1 MQRTW
6 WPDAGTI
13 IVTGPYW
20 MVTIPHPETVVIQR
34 ESSAIQCAYNLDPG
48 VHWNATGERSV
59 SNQWVSS
66 ISPTCFQWSSTVF
79 PSCKL
84 PLDCNWGTIGE
95 SMSQCGSTVVCSVV
109 SQYAS
114 GLPFFCN
121 YGNQHL
127 ITYGTSTGKSSEL
140 LLNVILVFTYSCTFN
155 LIQI

>member
-114 GLPFFCN
+114 GLPFFLQLCKSTLDNLWNFHWKIIRATFKCN
-121 YGNQHL
+121 SSIYVFMHL
-127 ITYGTSTGKSSEL
+127 
-140 LLNVILVFTYSCTFN
+140 
-155 LIQI
+155 